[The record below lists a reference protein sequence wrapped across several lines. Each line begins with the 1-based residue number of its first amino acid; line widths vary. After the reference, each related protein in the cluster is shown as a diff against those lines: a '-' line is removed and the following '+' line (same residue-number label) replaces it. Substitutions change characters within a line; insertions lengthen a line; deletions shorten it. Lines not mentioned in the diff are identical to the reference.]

1 MVTYGDYF
9 SRKVLHFCGIPS
21 DKILL
26 EKDEKSYTGMGR
38 TEKLREKM
46 QGIYQT
52 LRGGFVGKNGSSAQ
66 GAFDDLGIERKILSA
81 FYDSG
86 ILTNAERDYFQTQT
100 AQTAQAVDEREQ
112 ICVQEADFVSQTEK
126 SSRVDAQAKS
136 PVIRNI
142 RQ

>member
-1 MVTYGDYF
+1 MVYGDYF

-38 TEKLREKM
+38 TEKLRADM
-46 QGIYQT
+46 QEIYQT
-52 LRGGFVGKNGSSAQ
+52 LRDGFADKNGSSSQ
-66 GAFDDLGIERKILSA
+66 GSFDDLGIERKILSA

-86 ILTNAERDYFQTQT
+86 ILTNAERDYFQTQI
-100 AQTAQAVDEREQ
+100 APSVDVREQ
-112 ICVQEADFVSQTEK
+112 ICVKEADSVSETEK
-126 SSRVDAQAKS
+126 SMRVDSQAKS
-136 PVIRNI
+136 PLIRNI

>member
-1 MVTYGDYF
+1 MVYGDYF

-26 EKDEKSYTGMGR
+26 DKDEKFYTGMGR
-38 TEKLREKM
+38 MEKLRADM
-46 QGIYQT
+46 QEIYQT
-52 LRGGFVGKNGSSAQ
+52 LRGGFANKNGSSSQ
-66 GAFDDLGIERKILSA
+66 GSFDDLEIERKILSA

-100 AQTAQAVDEREQ
+100 AQAVDVREQ
-112 ICVQEADFVSQTEK
+112 ICVQEADFVSETEN
-126 SSRVDAQAKS
+126 SSRVDSQAKL
-136 PVIRNI
+136 PLIRNI

>member
-1 MVTYGDYF
+1 MVYGDYF

-100 AQTAQAVDEREQ
+100 AQAVDVREQ
-112 ICVQEADFVSQTEK
+112 ICVQEANFVSETEN
-126 SSRVDAQAKS
+126 SSRVDSQAKL
-136 PVIRNI
+136 PLIRNI

>member
-1 MVTYGDYF
+1 MVYGDYF

-38 TEKLREKM
+38 TEKLRADM
-46 QGIYQT
+46 QEIYQT
-52 LRGGFVGKNGSSAQ
+52 LRGGFAGKNGSSSQ
-66 GAFDDLGIERKILSA
+66 GSFDDLGIERKIVAA

-86 ILTNAERDYFQTQT
+86 ILTNSEREYFQTQT
-100 AQTAQAVDEREQ
+100 SQLLFSEEREQ
-112 ICVQEADFVSQTEK
+112 ICVDEANVTADAAKAERVAPQTK
-126 SSRVDAQAKS
+126 TPLA
-136 PVIRNI
+136 RNM

>member
-9 SRKVLHFCGIPS
+9 SRRILHFCGIPS

-38 TEKLREKM
+38 TEKLRADM
-46 QGIYQT
+46 QEIYQT
-52 LRGGFVGKNGSSAQ
+52 LRGGFAGKNGSSSQ
-66 GAFDDLGIERKILSA
+66 DSFDDLGIERKIVAA

-86 ILTNAERDYFQTQT
+86 ILTNVERDYFQM
-100 AQTAQAVDEREQ
+100 QTAQAVDVREQ
-112 ICVQEADFVSQTEK
+112 ICVQEAGFVSETEK
-126 SSRVDAQAKS
+126 SSCVDSQTKS
-136 PVIRNI
+136 SLIRNI